1 MRQPERPC
9 QFHRHGIQS
18 THAVVERNRLIGM
31 DAWHRFRYHLCPLS
45 GRKVVRFQD
54 EAVQSIRKKLF
65 GQIEVVDPARNYVRR
80 YVDLQIV
87 TALLR

>member
-1 MRQPERPC
+1 
-9 QFHRHGIQS
+9 
-18 THAVVERNRLIGM
+18 
-31 DAWHRFRYHLCPLS
+31 
-45 GRKVVRFQD
+45 
-54 EAVQSIRKKLF
+54 VQSIRKKLF